1 MQRLK
6 VESYTLTSEYL
17 KLLFV
22 EQRLAEA
29 GVDASLRDIN
39 IANQIRM
46 NINMADESLRYQL
59 RRQIIRDDDY

>member
-6 VESYTLTSEYL
+6 AESFTLTSEYL

-22 EQRLAEA
+22 EVRLAEA
-29 GVDASLRDIN
+29 GVDAPLRDIN

-46 NINMADESLRYQL
+46 NIGLADESLRYQL